1 VLRSSTG
8 DLCDDHDLVMLDL
21 DGVVYIGPEAVPG
34 AAEALDRAHRRGT
47 RLAFVTNNAARPPD
61 DVARHLRTLGV
72 MAHASDVVTSAQA
85 AARLVATRL
94 PRKSRVLA
102 LGGPGVARA
111 LEDEGLVAV
120 YAAEDQ
126 PAAVVTGYGPDL
138 TWRQIMRAAVLVQ
151 GGLPWVACNADM
163 TIPTEYGV
171 GPGHGVLVEMF
182 RSFTGVEPEI
192 AGKPRRPLLD
202 ETIRRVGGE
211 RPLMVG
217 DRLDTDIE
225 GARAAGIP
233 SLLVLTGVTGLA
245 ELVAARESLRPT
257 YLSSTLDGLA
267 QSHRAPEQEAGQWR
281 LAGWVAEV
289 VDGHLVVRGDG
300 LVDDWWRVV
309 AMAAWSSLDAS
320 GAVVE
325 ATGLQPGLPTGEPG
339 AR

>member
-8 DLCDDHDLVMLDL
+8 DLCDDHDLVLLDL
-21 DGVVYIGPEAVPG
+21 DGVVYIGREAVPG
-34 AAEALDRAHRRGT
+34 AADALDEARRRGT

-61 DVARHLRTLGV
+61 DVARHLRSLGV
-72 MAHASDVVTSAQA
+72 VAKPTDVVTSAQA
-85 AARLVATRL
+85 AARMVAARL
-94 PRKSRVLA
+94 PTESRVLA

-120 YAAEDQ
+120 FAAEDQ

-138 TWRQIMRAAVLVQ
+138 TWRQIMRAAVLIQ
-151 GGLPWVACNADM
+151 GGLPWVACNADW
-163 TIPTEYGV
+163 TIPTDYGV

-192 AGKPRRPLLD
+192 AGKPRRPLID
-202 ETIRRVGGE
+202 ETIRRVEGE

-225 GARAAGIP
+225 GALAAGIP

-245 ELVAARESLRPT
+245 ELVAAPESVRPT
-257 YLSSTLDGLA
+257 YLSSTLDGLMQTHPVPA
-267 QSHRAPEQEAGQWR
+267 READGWR
-281 LAGWVAEV
+281 LAGWAAAV
-289 VDGHLVVRGDG
+289 VDRQLVVRGEG
-300 LVDDWWRVV
+300 SVDDWWRVV
-309 AMAAWSSLDAS
+309 VTTAWSSLDAS
-320 GAVVE
+320 GAV
-325 ATGLQPGLPTGEPG
+325 ADTTGLQPGLPTGEPE